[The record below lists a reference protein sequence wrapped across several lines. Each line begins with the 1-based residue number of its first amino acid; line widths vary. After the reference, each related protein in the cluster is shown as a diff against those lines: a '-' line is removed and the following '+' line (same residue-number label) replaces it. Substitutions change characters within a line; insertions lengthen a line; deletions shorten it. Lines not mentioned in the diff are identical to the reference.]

1 MDLQIRAISH
11 KHNAKIAIVDISE
24 SMKQICDLQQTNP
37 FISIALAKFTVGN
50 TLIALD
56 NKELA
61 KINTNY
67 ITSNGAVK
75 KMITEF
81 QNNKIRAYAQVKD
94 FNINEYILHVSN
106 NPIYATVGS
115 QGQLL
120 NSRDIGLKE
129 PYISIINSDSPNMD
143 HVWMDFLRDSNQI
156 GSLLTS
162 DVMLDDDLK
171 IKKVVGVLIQLL
183 PNHTQENIEVL
194 EKKLGNTNFLC
205 EILMKSTN
213 YYEVINEI
221 LDDAEVLESKEI
233 IFECTCN
240 NKKILDSIKLLGTEE
255 IEEIIN
261 KNEDIQVICDFCN
274 KKYTVNN
281 NKLKKLNLRKK

>member
-11 KHNAKIAIVDISE
+11 KHNAKIVIVDISE
-24 SMKQICDLQQTNP
+24 SMREICNLQQTNP
-37 FISIALAKFTVGN
+37 LISIALAKFTIGN

-56 NKELA
+56 NKDLA

-67 ITSNGAVK
+67 ITSDGAVK
-75 KMITEF
+75 KMIAEF
-81 QNNKIRAYAQVKD
+81 QNNKLRAYTQVKD
-94 FNINEYILHVSN
+94 FNIDEYIPHVSN

-120 NSRDIGLKE
+120 NSRDMGLKE
-129 PYISIINSDSPNMD
+129 PYVSTINTDSPNMD
-143 HVWMDFLRDSNQI
+143 HIWMDFLRDSNQV

-162 DVMLDDDLK
+162 DVMLDDELK

-183 PNHTQENIEVL
+183 PEHTQEDIDLL
-194 EKKLGNTNFLC
+194 EAKLGNTNFLC

-213 YYEVINEI
+213 YYEVIEEI
-221 LDDAEVLESKEI
+221 LDNAEILESKEL

-240 NKKILDSIKLLGTEE
+240 DKKILNSVKLLGTEE
-255 IEEIIN
+255 LKETVN
-261 KNEDIQVICDFCN
+261 RNEDIQVICNFCN
-274 KKYTVNN
+274 KECTVTNAE
-281 NKLKKLNLRKK
+281 LKKLI

>member
-37 FISIALAKFTVGN
+37 LISIALAKFTIGN

-75 KMITEF
+75 KMIAEF
-81 QNNKIRAYAQVKD
+81 QNNKLRAYAQVKD
-94 FNINEYILHVSN
+94 FNIDEYIPHVSN
-106 NPIYATVGS
+106 NPIYATIGS

-129 PYISIINSDSPNMD
+129 PYVSTINTDSPNMD
-143 HVWMDFLRDSNQI
+143 HIWMDFLRDSNQV

-162 DVMLDDDLK
+162 DVILDDDLK

-183 PNHTQENIEVL
+183 PEHTQEDIDLL
-194 EKKLGNTNFLC
+194 EAKLGNTNFLC

-213 YYEVINEI
+213 YYEVIKDI
-221 LDDAEVLESKEI
+221 LDDAEILQSKEL
-233 IFECTCN
+233 IFKCTCN
-240 NKKILDSIKLLGTEE
+240 DKKILNSVKLLGTDELKE
-255 IEEIIN
+255 IVDR
-261 KNEDIQVICDFCN
+261 KEDIQVICDFCN
-274 KKYTVNN
+274 KEYTVNN
-281 NKLKKLNLRKK
+281 AELNKLI